1 VCKTHTRGYLRHL
14 TQVGEPSAARLLSIH
29 NVAWTIQLMN
39 SMKQAI
45 EAGTFG
51 EFRRQT
57 LEVWG

>member
-1 VCKTHTRGYLRHL
+1 
-14 TQVGEPSAARLLSIH
+14 VGEPSAARLLSIH

-45 EAGTFG
+45 EVGTFG

>member
-1 VCKTHTRGYLRHL
+1 
-14 TQVGEPSAARLLSIH
+14 
-29 NVAWTIQLMN
+29 MN